1 MKQKDTKMR
10 NPNLRRMRLISVI
23 WGLLMLILVV
33 GLTIIGMI
41 YKSNVQKYKDVEQ
54 ALVNAAKKNVED
66 KSIEIDNSIKFTKE
80 ELENEIDEK
89 QKEIL
94 KDCEGYA
101 KVEKKKNIY
110 DYKGY
115 IKCDNYKT
123 RNYE

>member
-1 MKQKDTKMR
+1 MH
-10 NPNLRRMRLISVI
+10 NPNLRRMRLVSII
-23 WGLLMLILVV
+23 WGLVMFILVV

-41 YKSNVQKYKDVEQ
+41 YKSNVQKYKNVEQ
-54 ALVNAAKKNVED
+54 ALVNAARKNVED
-66 KSIEIDNSIKFTKE
+66 KSIEIENSIKFTKE

-115 IKCDNYKT
+115 IKCDKYKT
-123 RNYE
+123 KNYE